1 MIHLP
6 RSLKNKTFLI
16 TGGAGFIGSHVADAI
31 LRRGGKVV
39 IVDNLSTGRKEN
51 IPAKA
56 YFQKMNIADGVKLDA
71 LVKKYHPDYIYHFA
85 YYVIVPK
92 SIQDPLLDMDCF
104 RGSLNII
111 LAARKHG
118 VKKIIFSSSGFVYG
132 NTPNLPIKE
141 SAPHQPVSPYAIT
154 KDAIEGYLSFY
165 KKNFGLDFVIF
176 RNAAVYGPRQITGAM
191 AAYIRDLKAGVPPE
205 FYGLKTRDYVYIDDV
220 VNANLLALSIPASY
234 QSPIFNLGAGV
245 ETNLVDL
252 YHMLAKILDKKARA
266 IRCPDRP
273 GEQGRYYLDVSKVHK
288 ELGWKPVISL
298 EVGLRKTLEYWKM
311 L

>member
-1 MIHLP
+1 MIQSP

-31 LRRGGKVV
+31 INRGGRVV
-39 IVDNLSTGRKEN
+39 IVDNLTTGRKEN
-51 IPAKA
+51 VPAKA
-56 YFQKMNIADGVKLDA
+56 HFHKLNIADGKRLDA
-71 LVKKYHPDYIYHFA
+71 LVKKYRPDYIYHFA

-104 RGSLNII
+104 EGSLNVIT
-111 LAARKHG
+111 AARKYG

-132 NTPNLPIKE
+132 NTPDLPIKE

-154 KDAIEGYLSFY
+154 KSAIEGYLSFY
-165 KKNFGLDFVIF
+165 KKNFGLDFAIF

-191 AAYIRDLKAGVPPE
+191 AAYIRDLKADKPSE

-234 QSPIFNLGAGV
+234 PDPIFNLGAGI

-252 YHMLAKILDKKARA
+252 YRMLAKILNKKAHAVR
-266 IRCPDRP
+266 RPDRP
-273 GEQGRYYLDVSKVHK
+273 GEQGRYYLDVSKARR
-288 ELGWKPVISL
+288 ELGWKPATSL
-298 EVGLRKTLEYWKM
+298 EEGLRKTLEYWKM
-311 L
+311 I